1 MKELLKEKKNFLLLA
16 YPLSLLLVILARCV
30 PGFAE
35 YVWARGMYRVY
46 RFVLASITG
55 LLPFSLG
62 EIIVILI
69 VPAILFLLVRAVI
82 RAVRAHKEK
91 KALLTL
97 MRTLRN
103 FLMAVGFIWLAFT
116 IGAGVNYSRDG
127 IGTALGL
134 EVGSNNVEDLKEV
147 CIQLATKAA
156 AARTELENKRIE
168 TWFNDPEDVKLSG
181 NVDERDEKQSG
192 STAGTEAKKI
202 PLEKYEET
210 IRSTA
215 FESMYT
221 NRERAGAAREAMKNL
236 SDDVDVLAGAFP
248 RPKSVAFSRVMS
260 MFDISGVFFPW
271 TIEANVNVDTPDHTK
286 GFVAC
291 HELSHV
297 AGFMREDEANFIA
310 FLACRQSGD
319 PELTY
324 SGYIF
329 GFVMAYNKL
338 YSFSKEACAEV
349 AALISPGMRADM
361 IKNSEYWDQF
371 REGVLYEAGSTMNN
385 TYLKMNGQKDG
396 TESYGRMLDLV
407 MALYRRDGQ
416 V

>member
-1 MKELLKEKKNFLLLA
+1 MKELFKEKKNFLLLA
-16 YPLSLLLVILARCV
+16 YPLSLILVILARCV

-35 YVWARGMYRVY
+35 YVWARGAYRAF
-46 RFVLASITG
+46 RFVVASITG
-55 LLPFSLG
+55 LLTFSLA

-69 VPAILFLLVRAVI
+69 LPALVFFLVRAII

-91 KALLTL
+91 KAFLTL

-103 FLMAVGFIWLAFT
+103 FLMAVGFIWLVFT
-116 IGAGVNYSRDG
+116 VGAGINYSRDG

-134 EVGSNNVEDLKEV
+134 EVGENNVADLKEV
-147 CIQLATKAA
+147 CIQLASKAS
-156 AARTELENKRIE
+156 AARTELEDMRIG
-168 TWFNDPEDVKLSG
+168 TWFEESG
-181 NVDERDEKQSG
+181 Y
-192 STAGTEAKKI
+192 GTEYKKV
-202 PLEKYEET
+202 PLEDYEDT
-210 IRSTA
+210 IRTVP

-221 NRERAGAAREAMKNL
+221 NRERAEAAREAMKKL
-236 SDDVDVLAGAFP
+236 SDDVDVLWGAFP
-248 RPKSVAFSRVMS
+248 PPKSVAASQVMS

-310 FLACRQSGD
+310 YLACRQSGD
-319 PELTY
+319 AELKY

-329 GFVMAYNKL
+329 TFVMAYNKL
-338 YSFSKEACAEV
+338 YEFSKEACSEV
-349 AALISPGMRADM
+349 STLISPGMRADM
-361 IKNSEYWDQF
+361 IRNSEYWDRF
-371 REGVLYEAGSTMNN
+371 REGVLYEAGSNMNN
-385 TYLKMNGQKDG
+385 TYLKINGQKDG
-396 TESYGRMLDLV
+396 TGSYGRMLDLV
-407 MALYRRDGQ
+407 MALYRKDGE

>member
-16 YPLSLLLVILARCV
+16 YPVAILLLVLARCV

-35 YVWARGMYRVY
+35 YVWARGIYRCF
-46 RFVLASITG
+46 RFVVASITG
-55 LLPFSLG
+55 LLPFSLA

-69 VPAILFLLVRAVI
+69 LPAFIFLLVRAVI
-82 RAVRAHKEK
+82 RAVRAHKDR

-116 IGAGVNYSRDG
+116 VAAGVNYSREG

-134 EVGSNNVEDLKEV
+134 EVGANNIEDLKGM
-147 CIQLATKAA
+147 CIDLAQKAA
-156 AARTELENKRIE
+156 AARTEVEDKRIR
-168 TWFNDPEDVKLSG
+168 TWLDDPEDIKEQKRIPQEEYESIIREG
-181 NVDERDEKQSG
+181 AFG
-192 STAGTEAKKI
+192 SEH
-202 PLEKYEET
+202 
-210 IRSTA
+210 
-215 FESMYT
+215 T
-221 NRERAGAAREAMKNL
+221 NSERAQAAREAMKKL
-236 SDDVDVLAGAFP
+236 SDEVDVLWGAFP
-248 RPKSVAFSRVMS
+248 RPKSVLFSRFMS
-260 MFDISGVFFPW
+260 RFDISGIFFPW

-310 FLACRQSGD
+310 YLACRQSD
-319 PELTY
+319 DEELVY

-329 GFVMAYNKL
+329 AFSMAYNKL
-338 YSFSKEACAEV
+338 YGLSRESCAEV
-349 AALISPGMRADM
+349 VPYVSAGMAADM
-361 IKNSEYWDQF
+361 DANTEYWDQF
-371 REGVLYEAGSTMNN
+371 KDGALYEAGSTMNN
-385 TYLKMNGQKDG
+385 TYLKLNGQEDG
-396 TESYGRMLDLV
+396 TKSYGRMLDLM
-407 MALYRRDGQ
+407 MALYRRDGE